1 MIAGACML
9 LGYAI
14 GRKKTPARVKT
25 CTAKAAFG
33 GTAET
38 AGIGDGDVVETDP
51 AIQPET

>member
-1 MIAGACML
+1 MQVLQKMI
-9 LGYAI
+9 
-14 GRKKTPARVKT
+14 RQEETPARVKT

-38 AGIGDGDVVETDP
+38 AGIGDGDAVETDP